1 MEFEV
6 GIPFIPSDAA
16 CPPPAPRGRRGDSA
30 AAAAAAAAG
39 GAAGAAAG
47 VAEESASKAH
57 AAAAAEA
64 GSMPATAGAAGAPG
78 AAAAAA
84 AAAANKDD
92 GPAVYQTQL
101 NVEGTSLNLLRV
113 SFVDRTL
120 VILSDDAKVAAWL
133 EGSTDEVGDSG
144 VRFILGDR
152 AKRHYIVYAQELL
165 LRLKD
170 PRGCVQDF
178 VFGLSIQNESPAFFR
193 AFRKAWA
200 NAVGEDLTEEEP
212 MLDDY

>member
-30 AAAAAAAAG
+30 AAAAEAAAG
-39 GAAGAAAG
+39 SAAGAAAG
-47 VAEESASKAH
+47 VAAEAASKAH

-64 GSMPATAGAAGAPG
+64 GSMAATAAAAGAP
-78 AAAAAA
+78 AAAA

-113 SFVDRTL
+113 SFMDRAL

-133 EGSTDEVGDSG
+133 EGSTDEMGDSG
-144 VRFILGDR
+144 VRFLLGDR

-170 PRGCVQDF
+170 PRDCVQDF

-200 NAVGEDLTEEEP
+200 DAVGEDLKEEEP
-212 MLDDY
+212 TFDDY